1 MKIEID
7 LKDILQDDDYGSET
21 MQESIRRQVVEKIE
35 ANLAKGISKRIDE
48 EVSKAIDEQIKKSL
62 DEIRPNLISEIL
74 DAEYISVDIYGNRAK
89 EPTTFR
95 AQLIKCVHEQMVYK
109 KEYYSND
116 KNAFTRA
123 VDEVLETQ
131 AKAFEAQF
139 KKLVDDNYIAQTK
152 AYAVKVLKEKLGI
165 TT

>member
-21 MQESIRRQVVEKIE
+21 MQESIKRQVIQNIE
-35 ANLAKGISKRIDE
+35 SKVAQGISKKIDI

-74 DAEYISVDIYGNRAK
+74 DAEYISVDRYGDRSK

-95 AQLIKCVHEQMVYK
+95 KQLIKAVNENMVYK
-109 KEYYSND
+109 QTSYPSDRNP
-116 KNAFTRA
+116 FTNA
-123 VDEVLETQ
+123 VDEILKTQ
-131 AKAFEAQF
+131 VNEF
-139 KKLVDDNYIAQTK
+139 KKQFDSIINANYIAETK
-152 AYAVKVLKEKLGI
+152 AYAVKTLREKLGF
-165 TT
+165 